1 MKNRII
7 RSILL
12 TGLVLT
18 TTLLAQA
25 ITVSAAFSDVP
36 ANHPYFKPIEFLR
49 NENIINGYPDGT
61 FKPAQVVNRAEALK
75 IILGAK
81 KTAIQEAAGGSF
93 SDVASGEWFAKYIET
108 AKSLGIVSGNP
119 DGTFAPGRIV
129 NKVEFLK
136 MLLLTYEVKFV
147 NYVAPDKP
155 LYPDATDNGAWY
167 IQYLD
172 FAKSLNLIVPDAAGM
187 IKPDQGLSRGEVADI
202 TYKLIIIIRGGP
214 VQLALSRAEA
224 QLMQAVFD
232 LQAGVLTDAEN
243 DIKSAKDLGNQ
254 ALQQAPDEPVVK
266 AAVKIIEAF
275 ELLVMAFQQTANG
288 QDAAALTSAGNAYNT
303 AEVARQ
309 ISNGIDNLAVQ
320 VKSAAKSLA
329 DSIRSK
335 QATQ

>member
-1 MKNRII
+1 M
-7 RSILL
+7 LL
-12 TGLVLT
+12 ASFLLGLAP
-18 TTLLAQA
+18 LAQA
-25 ITVSAAFSDVP
+25 VTVETTFSDVP
-36 ANHPYFKPIEFLR
+36 ATHPHYQAIEFLR
-49 NENIINGYPDGT
+49 SEGIINGYPDGT

-81 KTAIQEAAGGSF
+81 KTPIEESTADSF
-93 SDVASGEWFAKYIET
+93 SDVNSTDWFAKFVDT
-108 AKSLGIVSGNP
+108 AKKLGVVSGNP
-119 DGTFAPGRIV
+119 DGTFAPARTV

-172 FAKSLNLIVPDAAGM
+172 FSKSLNLIVPDSQGM
-187 IKPDQGLSRGEVADI
+187 IHPDSGLTRGEVADI

-224 QLMQAVFD
+224 QLMQAIFD
-232 LQAGVLTDAEN
+232 LQAGALTDAEN
-243 DIKSAKDLGNQ
+243 DIKSAKELANE
-254 ALQQAPDEPVVK
+254 ALKQAPDEPVVK

-275 ELLVMAFQQTANG
+275 ESLVIAFQQAANG
-288 QDAAALTSAGNAYNT
+288 QDSEALASSGDAYNT
-303 AEVARQ
+303 AEAARQ
-309 ISNGIDNLAVQ
+309 ISNSIDNLSVQ

-329 DSIRSK
+329 DSIRAK
-335 QATQ
+335 QQ